1 MHEENSREYWWN
13 VSVKTAM
20 KVPQNKPDPMIWNH
34 ETKICSILEFCCLL
48 CIYINIKVNE
58 KLENY
63 GPLFRNL
70 QIMYPKYKFQVATIV
85 IDTMGYVPKC
95 WINYLE
101 IIVFNENDSK
111 VLISKL

>member
-20 KVPQNKPDPMIWNH
+20 KVPQNKPDPIIWNH

-70 QIMYPKYKFQVATIV
+70 QIMYPKLLLLLLTPWDMYPNVGLITWKSL
-85 IDTMGYVPKC
+85 
-95 WINYLE
+95 YLMKM
-101 IIVFNENDSK
+101 IQK
-111 VLISKL
+111 Y